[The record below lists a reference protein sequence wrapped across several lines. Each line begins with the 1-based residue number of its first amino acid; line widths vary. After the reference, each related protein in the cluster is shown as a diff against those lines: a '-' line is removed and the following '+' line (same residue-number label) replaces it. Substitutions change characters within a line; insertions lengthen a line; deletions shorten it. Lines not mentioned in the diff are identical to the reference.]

1 MLYILIVITIIR
13 KKEDIYLVR
22 IINEFNFRLVSFFFL
37 KNYVDVLTIL
47 QIKTILCHIGL

>member
-22 IINEFNFRLVSFFFL
+22 IINEFNFRLVSFFFE
-37 KNYVDVLTIL
+37 K
-47 QIKTILCHIGL
+47 LCGRLNNTTN